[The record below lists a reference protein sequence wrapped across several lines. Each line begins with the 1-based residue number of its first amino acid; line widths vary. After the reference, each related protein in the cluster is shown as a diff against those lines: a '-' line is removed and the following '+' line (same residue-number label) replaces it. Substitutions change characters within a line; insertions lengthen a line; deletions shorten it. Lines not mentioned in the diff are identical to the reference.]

1 MDRDLKVQQWLFEG
15 GYYAFLSGFLMAGF
29 AGIALLAGF
38 PVPLKGHPI
47 LLVVLAGVIGFLM
60 GRQVGKMVFG
70 GSERAA
76 KSIYMPSGA
85 STPYSTQY
93 SHIDAIEAR
102 GEIRDAIT
110 NWEAAATAEPLN
122 PWPLIRAGEL
132 YMRKLKE
139 PAIAL
144 ERFKTARAVPTI
156 AIEHHLYVTQK
167 LVDLYLG
174 PENDR
179 GRALVELRRM
189 VDTHPERREAQFAR
203 DAIARLKSDPEADP
217 FAPQ

>member
-1 MDRDLKVQQWLFEG
+1 MDSDRKVQQWLFEG
-15 GYYAFLSGFLMAGF
+15 GYYAFLSGFLLAGF

-47 LLVVLAGVIGFLM
+47 LLVTLAAVIGFLV

-85 STPYSTQY
+85 STPYATQY

-102 GEIRDAIT
+102 GEIRDAID
-110 NWEAAATAEPLN
+110 NWEAAAAAEPLN

-132 YMRKLKE
+132 YMRTLKE
-139 PAIAL
+139 PATAL
-144 ERFKTARAVPTI
+144 ERFKSARAVPTI
-156 AIEHHLYVTQK
+156 AVEHHLYVTQK
-167 LVDLYLG
+167 MVDLYLG
-174 PENDR
+174 PINDR
-179 GRALVELRRM
+179 GRGLVELRRL
-189 VDTHPERREAQFAR
+189 VETYPDRREAQFAR
-203 DAIARLKSDPEADP
+203 EAIARLKAEDAQRDTP
-217 FAPQ
+217 

>member
-15 GYYAFLSGFLMAGF
+15 GYYGFLSGFLLAGF
-29 AGIALLAGF
+29 AAIALLAGF

-47 LLVVLAGVIGFLM
+47 LLVALAGVIGFLI

-76 KSIYMPSGA
+76 KSIYMPTGA
-85 STPYSTQY
+85 STPYATQY

-102 GEIRDAIT
+102 GEISDAVA
-110 NWEAAATAEPLN
+110 NWEGAAAQEPLN

-132 YMRKLKE
+132 YMRTLKD
-139 PAIAL
+139 PATAL
-144 ERFKTARAVPTI
+144 ERFKSARAVPTI
-156 AIEHHLYVTQK
+156 AAEHHVYVTLK
-167 LVDLYLG
+167 MVDLYLG
-174 PENDR
+174 PLNDR
-179 GRALVELRRM
+179 GRGLVELRRL
-189 VDTHPERREAQFAR
+189 VETYPDRREAKFAR
-203 DAIARLKSDPEADP
+203 DAITRLKNDPESDP

>member
-1 MDRDLKVQQWLFEG
+1 MDNDRKVQEWLFEG
-15 GYYAFLSGFLMAGF
+15 GYYAFLSGFLLAGF

-47 LLVVLAGVIGFLM
+47 LLVALAGVTGFLV

-76 KSIYMPSGA
+76 KSIYMPTGA

-102 GEIRDAIT
+102 GEIRDAID
-110 NWEAAATAEPLN
+110 NWEAAAAAEPLN

-132 YMRKLKE
+132 YMRTLKE
-139 PAIAL
+139 PATAL
-144 ERFKTARAVPTI
+144 ERFKSARAVPTI
-156 AIEHHLYVTQK
+156 AVEHHLYVTQK
-167 LVDLYLG
+167 MVDLYLG
-174 PENDR
+174 PINDR
-179 GRALVELRRM
+179 GRGLVELRRLIETYP
-189 VDTHPERREAQFAR
+189 DRREAQFAR
-203 DAIARLKSDPEADP
+203 EAIARLKSEMETPP
-217 FAPQ
+217 